1 MVAIELDYSIWMV
14 PQLLLIRQPIESV
27 GFQLMK
33 LARTHRVSPRC
44 GADAI
49 VDSKGGIRIRV
60 EGVKIRHPQGVGR
73 GLNLLWST
81 LSHAQMHAPA
91 RVSPAPLSSIF

>member
-1 MVAIELDYSIWMV
+1 MAIELDYSIWMV

-60 EGVKIRHPQGVGR
+60 EGVKIRDRQRIGR
-73 GLNLLWST
+73 GRKLLWVK
-81 LSHAQMHAPA
+81 LWKG
-91 RVSPAPLSSIF
+91 